1 MCLFTN
7 ELLISHLSHRV
18 SSRSALAVKTSTCR
32 ATFISI
38 SWMACLDPSP
48 AVDRLCLLRLSWL
61 QWLVGRHLAVDF
73 TPPPSSPR
81 ASEVGKGLPRFVS
94 VTLRSHVEVSLQEI
108 HRQLLRSLSQC
119 TLQPRRSLF
128 STTSDTRDP
137 ERKEKHISLNGFA
150 TAHKDSK
157 WRKIISKQ
165 RSWQICTKLRYL

>member
-61 QWLVGRHLAVDF
+61 QWLVGRRLAVDF
-73 TPPPSSPR
+73 TPQT
-81 ASEVGKGLPRFVS
+81 VLPRKVFKNHRFQS
-94 VTLRSHVEVSLQEI
+94 ETLHQMHYISRLFLI
-108 HRQLLRSLSQC
+108 DTKIKLG
-119 TLQPRRSLF
+119 TLIVSLF
-128 STTSDTRDP
+128 SDVSSARTTPVEFKLCSDLPKYHYFQPKVRDLDYALN
-137 ERKEKHISLNGFA
+137 ISQLKYSLIPSFLN
-150 TAHKDSK
+150 
-157 WRKIISKQ
+157 
-165 RSWQICTKLRYL
+165 C